1 MRRPRRQRRHR
12 QAKDRIMKDQSFTTS
27 FTTDKTPEEAFAAI
41 NNVPAWW
48 TGEIKG
54 GTHAVGDEFTY
65 RYGKMHT
72 SKQRL
77 TEVVP
82 NQKVVW
88 DVVDSELNFVRDKNE
103 WDNTKI
109 AFDVREKG
117 GKTEVTFTHHGLTP
131 DVECYDACSGAWTGL
146 INDDLKSLI
155 AGGDKAT
162 AKKKTL

>member
-1 MRRPRRQRRHR
+1 
-12 QAKDRIMKDQSFTTS
+12 MKNQSFTTT
-27 FTTDKTPEEAFAAI
+27 FTTDKSPEEAFAAI

-48 TGEIKG
+48 TGEITG

-77 TEVVP
+77 TEVVL
-82 NQKVVW
+82 NEKVVW
-88 DVVDSELNFVRDKNE
+88 QVFDIELNFVRDKHE

-109 AFDVREKG
+109 EFAVRKKD

-131 DVECYDACSGAWTGL
+131 EFECYDACSGAWASL
-146 INDDLKSLI
+146 VNDDLKGLI
-155 AGGDKAT
+155 VDGVQHT
-162 AKKKTL
+162 PKKTLG

>member
-1 MRRPRRQRRHR
+1 
-12 QAKDRIMKDQSFTTS
+12 MKDQSFTTT
-27 FTTDKTPEEAFAAI
+27 FTVEKTPEEAFAAI

-54 GTHAVGDEFTY
+54 GTHAVGDEFIY

-72 SKQRL
+72 SRQRL

-88 DVVDSELNFVRDKNE
+88 EVVDSELNFVRDKNE
-103 WDNTKI
+103 WANTKI
-109 AFDVREKG
+109 EFDVRKND

-131 DVECYDACSGAWTGL
+131 DFECYDACSGAWTSL
-146 INDDLKSLI
+146 INDDLKTLI
-155 AGGDKAT
+155 AAGNKAKT
-162 AKKKTL
+162 KKSAIG